1 MSNDVKALSIS
12 FRSDDGCV
20 EHNNRDFF
28 TDNVDKSRTPN
39 NITYIKRDLRE
50 LYHELFDE
58 ALAEYNAKQER
69 PDRQI
74 PDYYEHIRKSKK
86 EKLFQEIIV
95 MFGNSE
101 NCGVGSENWETA
113 VKLLDEYM
121 RDFEKRNPNLK
132 VFNAVMHL
140 DEATPHLHINF
151 VPVCYGQKQGLST
164 RVSMK
169 RAIQQMG
176 FTASGKKETEA
187 ILWGSSERAKL
198 TEILNNH
205 NIVRQVVGAFHD
217 HKSVEEYKRYA
228 QIIDS
233 KNAHINALKKE
244 NPVDLSSTDVGDILN
259 QNDFLRDTVTR
270 KNEEISQLKAMT
282 KSQFVPIEIYNDEK
296 RQYIIEQLQRV
307 NCPFVEE
314 VNSIYIPEYYE
325 PSVKKALAA
334 FKPMNEKT
342 YSERLKFFIDRLIYS
357 ARDFEHFIQLLEA
370 NKYEVRQGKYIA
382 VKPPY
387 AKRPFRLKS
396 LGADYSEGSL
406 KKRIEDR
413 NKIPDSFVQDEYAAS
428 KIEKPFYS
436 TINASITLVRKFE
449 ITPKKWDTKKPY
461 DFMNDL
467 TIGRLLYCL
476 NTLSELEIKSRE
488 QLYDIAADLREKAEN
503 GGDDID
509 LKTQLSQIEN
519 VIRTYEAIVEGNY
532 IDNLI
537 RAERERREAEQKKEN
552 SPEQPKPTQTTNK
565 KPNRR

>member
-1 MSNDVKALSIS
+1 MSNETKALSIS
-12 FRSDDGCV
+12 FRSDDGCI

-28 TDNVDKSRTPN
+28 TDNVDKSRSPN
-39 NITYIKRDLRE
+39 NITYVKRDLRE

-58 ALAEYNAKQER
+58 ALAEYNARQNR
-69 PDRQI
+69 HDRQI
-74 PDYYEHIRKSKK
+74 PDYFEHIRKSKK

-101 NCGVGSENWETA
+101 NCGVGSEKWETA
-113 VKLLDEYM
+113 KIMLEEYM

-140 DEATPHLHINF
+140 DEATPHLHIDF
-151 VPVCYGQKQGLST
+151 VPVCCGQKQGLST

-176 FTASGKKETEA
+176 FSASGKKETEA

-228 QIIDS
+228 QLIDS

-244 NPVDLSSTDVGDILN
+244 KPVDLSSTDVGDILN
-259 QNDFLRDTVTR
+259 QNDFLRDTVTM
-270 KNEEISQLKAMT
+270 KNKEISQLKAMT
-282 KSQFVPIEIYNDEK
+282 KSPFVPIEIYNDEK
-296 RQYIIEQLQRV
+296 RQYIIELLQRV
-307 NCPFVEE
+307 NCHFVEE
-314 VNSIYIPEYYE
+314 INSIYIPEYYE

-334 FKPMNEKT
+334 FKPMNEQT

-357 ARDFEHFIQLLEA
+357 ATDFEHFIKLLEA
-370 NKYEVRQGKYIA
+370 NNYEVRRGKYIA

-396 LGADYSEGSL
+396 LGADYSENAL
-406 KKRIEDR
+406 KKRIEGR
-413 NKIPDSFVQDEYAAS
+413 HKIPDSFLQDEYAAS

-449 ITPKKWDTKKPY
+449 ITPKKWDTKEPY

-476 NTLSELEIKSRE
+476 NTISEQNIRSRE
-488 QLYDIAADLREKAEN
+488 QLYEIAAELRAKAEN
-503 GGDDID
+503 NADDLD

-519 VIRTYEAIVEGNY
+519 VIRTYEEIVEGNY

-537 RAERERREAEQKKEN
+537 KAEHERREAELKKEN
-552 SPEQPKPTQTTNK
+552 SPEQPTQTV
-565 KPNRR
+565 NRKQHKR

>member
-1 MSNDVKALSIS
+1 
-12 FRSDDGCV
+12 
-20 EHNNRDFF
+20 
-28 TDNVDKSRTPN
+28 
-39 NITYIKRDLRE
+39 
-50 LYHELFDE
+50 
-58 ALAEYNAKQER
+58 
-69 PDRQI
+69 
-74 PDYYEHIRKSKK
+74 
-86 EKLFQEIIV
+86 

-101 NCGVGSENWETA
+101 NCGVGTGNWEIA

-121 RDFEKRNPNLK
+121 REFEKRNPNLK

-217 HKSVEEYKRYA
+217 HKSVEEYKKYA

-259 QNDFLRDTVTR
+259 QNDFLRDTVTM
-270 KNEEISQLKAMT
+270 KNKEISQLKAMT
-282 KSQFVPIEIYNDEK
+282 KSPFVPIEIYNDEK

-334 FKPMNEKT
+334 FKPMNEQT

-357 ARDFEHFIQLLEA
+357 ARDFEHFIKLLEA
-370 NKYEVRQGKYIA
+370 NKYEVRRRKYIA

-387 AKRPFRLKS
+387 AQRPFRLKS
-396 LGADYSEGSL
+396 LGADYSECSL
-406 KKRIEDR
+406 KKRIENR
-413 NKIPDSFVQDEYAAS
+413 NKIPDNFLQDEYTAS
-428 KIEKPFYS
+428 RIEKPFYA
-436 TINASITLVRKFE
+436 TINATVTLVRKFE
-449 ITPKKWDTKKPY
+449 ITPAKWKTQQPY

-476 NTLSELEIKSRE
+476 NTLSELDIKSRE
-488 QLYDIAADLREKAEN
+488 QLYDMAADLREKAEN
-503 GGDDID
+503 GADDIG

-519 VIRTYEAIVEGNY
+519 VIRTYEEIVEGNY

-537 RAERERREAEQKKEN
+537 KSERERKEAEQKKEN
-552 SPEQPKPTQTTNK
+552 SPEQPMQTV
-565 KPNRR
+565 NRKSRR

>member
-1 MSNDVKALSIS
+1 M
-12 FRSDDGCV
+12 
-20 EHNNRDFF
+20 
-28 TDNVDKSRTPN
+28 
-39 NITYIKRDLRE
+39 
-50 LYHELFDE
+50 
-58 ALAEYNAKQER
+58 AEYNARQNR

-74 PDYYEHIRKSKK
+74 PDYYEHVKKSGKG
-86 EKLFQEIIV
+86 KLFYEVVVQ
-95 MFGNSE
+95 FGDLHD
-101 NCGVGSENWETA
+101 CGLGSENWKTA

-140 DEATPHLHINF
+140 DEATPHLHIDF
-151 VPVCYGQKQGLST
+151 VSVCYGQKQGLST

-228 QIIDS
+228 QIIGD

-244 NPVDLSSTDVGDILN
+244 NPVDLSSTDVGEILN
-259 QNDFLRDTVTR
+259 QNDFLRETVT
-270 KNEEISQLKAMT
+270 KQSKEISQLRAMT
-282 KSQFVPIEIYNDEK
+282 NAQFVPIEIYNDEK

-314 VNSIYIPEYYE
+314 INSIYIPEYYE
-325 PSVKKALAA
+325 QSVKKALAA
-334 FKPMNEKT
+334 FKPMNEQT

-370 NKYEVRQGKYIA
+370 NKYEVRREKYIA

-396 LGADYSEGSL
+396 LGADYSENAL
-406 KKRIEDR
+406 KKRIEGR
-413 NKIPDSFVQDEYAAS
+413 NKVPDSILQDEYAAS
-428 KIEKPFYS
+428 TIEKPFYA
-436 TINASITLVRKFE
+436 TINATVTLVRKFE
-449 ITPKKWDTKKPY
+449 ITPKKWDKQKPY

-476 NTLSELEIKSRE
+476 NIISELNIKSRE
-488 QLYDIAADLREKAEN
+488 QLYEIAADLREKAEN
-503 GGDDID
+503 GGADLD
-509 LKTQLSQIEN
+509 LKTKLSQIEN
-519 VIRTYEAIVEGNY
+519 VIRTYEEIVEGNY

-537 RAERERREAEQKKEN
+537 KAERERREAELKKEN
-552 SPEQPKPTQTTNK
+552 SSEQPTQTVNRK
-565 KPNRR
+565 KHKR

>member
-1 MSNDVKALSIS
+1 M
-12 FRSDDGCV
+12 

-28 TDNVDKSRTPN
+28 TDNVDKSRTAN
-39 NITYIKRDLRE
+39 NITFIKRDLRE

-58 ALAEYNAKQER
+58 ALAEYNARQNR

-113 VKLLDEYM
+113 VNLLDEYM
-121 RDFEKRNPNLK
+121 REFEKRNPNLK

-151 VPVCYGQKQGLST
+151 IPVCYGQKQGLST

-169 RAIQQMG
+169 RAIQQMS

-259 QNDFLRDTVTR
+259 QNDFLRDAVTK
-270 KNEEISQLKAMT
+270 KNKEIAQLKAMT

-307 NCPFVEE
+307 NCPFIEE

-325 PSVKKALAA
+325 QSIRKALAA
-334 FKPMNEKT
+334 FKPMNGQT

-370 NKYEVRQGKYIA
+370 NKYEVRRRKYIA

-396 LGADYSEGSL
+396 LGADYTECSL
-406 KKRIEDR
+406 KKRIQDR
-413 NKIPDSFVQDEYAAS
+413 NKIPDSFLQDEYAAS
-428 KIEKPFYS
+428 KIEKPFYA
-436 TINASITLVRKFE
+436 TINATVTLVRKFE
-449 ITPKKWDTKKPY
+449 ITTAKWKTQQPY

-467 TIGRLLYCL
+467 TIGWLLYCL

-488 QLYDIAADLREKAEN
+488 QLYDMAAELREKAEN
-503 GGDDID
+503 NADDIG

-519 VIRTYEAIVEGNY
+519 VIRTYEEIVEGNY

-537 RAERERREAEQKKEN
+537 KAERERREAEQKKEN
-552 SPEQPKPTQTTNK
+552 SPEQPMQTVNRK
-565 KPNRR
+565 NRR

>member
-28 TDNVDKSRTPN
+28 TDNVDKSRTAN
-39 NITYIKRDLRE
+39 NITYVKRDLRE

-58 ALAEYNAKQER
+58 ALAEYNAKQSR

-74 PDYYEHIRKSKK
+74 PDYYEHIRKGKK

-101 NCGVGSENWETA
+101 NCGVGSDNWETA

-121 RDFEKRNPNLK
+121 REFEKRNPNLK

-176 FTASGKKETEA
+176 FSASGKKETEA

-217 HKSVEEYKRYA
+217 HKSVEEYKKYV
-228 QIIDS
+228 QIIGD

-244 NPVDLSSTDVGDILN
+244 NPVDLSSIDVGDILN
-259 QNDFLRDTVTR
+259 QNDFLRDAVTR
-270 KNEEISQLKAMT
+270 KNDEILQLKAMT
-282 KSQFVPIEIYNDEK
+282 KSPFVPIEIYNDEK
-296 RQYIIEQLQRV
+296 RQYIIELLQRAK
-307 NCPFVEE
+307 CPFVEE
-314 VNSIYIPEYYE
+314 NNAIYVPEYYVQ
-325 PSVKKALAA
+325 SVRKALAA
-334 FKPMNEKT
+334 FKPMNEQT

-357 ARDFEHFIQLLEA
+357 ATDFEHFIQLLEA
-370 NKYEVRQGKYIA
+370 NKYEVRRRKYIA

-387 AKRPFRLKS
+387 AQRPFRLKS
-396 LGADYSEGSL
+396 LGADYTECSL

-413 NKIPDSFVQDEYAAS
+413 NKISDSFLQDEYTAS
-428 KIEKPFYS
+428 RIEKPFYA
-436 TINASITLVRKFE
+436 TINATVTLVRRFE
-449 ITPKKWDTKKPY
+449 ITPIKWDKKQPY
-461 DFMNDL
+461 DVMNDL

-488 QLYDIAADLREKAEN
+488 QLYEIAADLREKAEN
-503 GGDDID
+503 SGDDLD

-519 VIRTYEAIVEGNY
+519 VIRTYEEIVEGNY

-537 RAERERREAEQKKEN
+537 RAERELREAELKKEN
-552 SPEQPKPTQTTNK
+552 SPEKPMQTVNRK
-565 KPNRR
+565 NRR

>member
-1 MSNDVKALSIS
+1 MSNEVKALSIS
-12 FRSDDGCV
+12 FRSDDGCI

-58 ALAEYNAKQER
+58 ALAEYNAKQTR

-101 NCGVGSENWETA
+101 NCGVGSVNWDTA
-113 VKLLDEYM
+113 AKLLDEYM
-121 RDFEKRNPNLK
+121 SEFERRNPNLK

-140 DEATPHLHINF
+140 DEATPHLHIDF

-198 TEILNNH
+198 TEILNNNH
-205 NIVRQVVGAFHD
+205 IARQVVGAFHD

-228 QIIDS
+228 QIIGD

-244 NPVDLSSTDVGDILN
+244 NPVDLSSTDVCDILN
-259 QNDFLRDTVTR
+259 QNDFMRETIT
-270 KNEEISQLKAMT
+270 KQQAEISQLRART
-282 KSQFVPIEIYNDEK
+282 TAQFMPIEIYNDEK

-307 NCPFVEE
+307 NSPFVEE
-314 VNSIYIPEYYE
+314 YNTIYVPEYYE
-325 PSVKKALAA
+325 PSVKKALVS
-334 FKPMNEKT
+334 FKPMDGQNMR
-342 YSERLKFFIDRLIYS
+342 ERMKFFIDRLLYS
-357 ARDFEHFIQLLEA
+357 AQDFEDFIKLLKV
-370 NKYEVRQGKYIA
+370 NKYEVRRAKYIA
-382 VKPPY
+382 VKPPF
-387 AKRPFRLKS
+387 AKKFFRLKS
-396 LGADYSEGSL
+396 LGEDYSEHSL
-406 KKRIEDR
+406 RKRIECR
-413 NKIPDSFVQDEYAAS
+413 NDVPTEFEQAESRAS
-428 KIEKPFYS
+428 KVEKPFYS
-436 TINASITLVRKFE
+436 AINTSITLVRKFE
-449 ITPKKWDTKKPY
+449 ITPAKWDKQQPY

-476 NTLSELEIKSRE
+476 NTLSELNIKSRE
-488 QLYDIAADLREKAEN
+488 QLYEIAADLREKAEN
-503 GGDDID
+503 GADDID
-509 LKTQLSQIEN
+509 LRTQLSQIEN
-519 VIRTYEAIVEGNY
+519 VIRTYEEIVEGNY

-537 RAERERREAEQKKEN
+537 KAEWERREAEQKKEN